1 METCDRV
8 PSHKGLYASH
18 LKRIFDVLVVI
29 LLSPMILVLSVL
41 TGLFVRIILGTP
53 VFFTQIRPGFNGRS
67 FTLVKFRSMTD
78 LRDQQGNLLPNE
90 QRVTRFGSFL
100 RSTSLDEL
108 PELLNVLRGEMS
120 VVGPRPLVMR
130 YLPRYSATQMRRH
143 SVLPGITGWAQVNGR
158 NNISWKTRLALDV
171 WYADNVSF
179 LLDLKIVILTVGRIF
194 RRADISEKGQ
204 FSSSEFMGDEA
215 H

>member
-8 PSHKGLYASH
+8 PSHKGLYARH

-53 VFFTQIRPGFNGRS
+53 VFFSHIRPGFNGRP

-120 VVGPRPLVMR
+120 IVGPRPLVMR

-179 LLDLKIVILTVGRIF
+179 LLDVKILILTVGRIF